1 MGEEERGGGGGN
13 ALVKGVAEADTGAV
27 PKILKANL
35 PLPMPSKPAMAPV
48 SKDTSSMS
56 TTTSSSAVPST
67 TKHEWNTSKLGLRV
81 GVDALSAGAAAIL
94 VAPIITMIDKGI
106 IENASGR
113 NTLGVSLKKS
123 AMGLL
128 SKPHRFIA
136 SKPFVLIF
144 SLYFGTYFTANTI
157 DTVSATLHP
166 SQDLKTQTSG
176 TPKFL
181 ATSSA
186 NLALCLYKDNQFT
199 RLFAA
204 PGSTPRPVPLPTFA
218 LFTVRD
224 CLTIFASFNL
234 PPLLAPR
241 FEARMSEET
250 KKYVG
255 ALSVAQFVTPAAV
268 QVVSTP
274 LHLLGLDLYNRPGV
288 KAGEVGRGAKVVR
301 DWAKSAAARI
311 CRIVPAFGVGGVVNT
326 KVRRGM
332 MGKLES

>member
-1 MGEEERGGGGGN
+1 MGEDHGAG
-13 ALVKGVAEADTGAV
+13 VKV
-27 PKILKANL
+27 PMKEQPISNPLEVVKSNL
-35 PLPMPSKPAMAPV
+35 PLP
-48 SKDTSSMS
+48 SMR
-56 TTTSSSAVPST
+56 TPTTSKGTTASASAAPRT
-67 TKHEWNTSKLGLRV
+67 WNTSKLGLRI
-81 GVDALSAGAAAIL
+81 GADAFSAASAGSL

-113 NTLGVSLKKS
+113 ATLSESLKSS
-123 AMGLL
+123 ALQLL
-128 SKPHRFIA
+128 TRPHTFIA

-157 DTVSATLHP
+157 DTASATLAGEENGGKGR
-166 SQDLKTQTSG
+166 SWTEQTSG
-176 TPKFL
+176 KEKFL

-186 NLALCLYKDNQFT
+186 NLALCLYKDNAFT

-234 PPLLAPR
+234 PPLLAPHV
-241 FEARMSEET
+241 EQRMST
-250 KKYVG
+250 DIQRYVG
-255 ALSVAQFVTPAAV
+255 ALSVAQFATPAAV
-268 QVVSTP
+268 QLVSTP
-274 LHLLGLDLYNRPGV
+274 LHLLGLDLYNRPGMAMGDR
-288 KAGEVGRGAKVVR
+288 AGRVVR

-326 KVRRGM
+326 KVRRNI
-332 MGKLES
+332 MGRLEE